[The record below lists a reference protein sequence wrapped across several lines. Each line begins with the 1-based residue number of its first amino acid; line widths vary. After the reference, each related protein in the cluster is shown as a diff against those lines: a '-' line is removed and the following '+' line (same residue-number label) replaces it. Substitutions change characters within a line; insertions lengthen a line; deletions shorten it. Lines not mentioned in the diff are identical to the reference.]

1 MANFTIKNQKI
12 LMAHINITSRA
23 NACALSQAVAALDDT
38 VYGQDT
44 MSNLPGMRSIAC
56 SVSGLF
62 DPEPEYDAALSS
74 QLGLTGKPFTL
85 ADSTTVTSLAY
96 FFNAM
101 LSEYTPFQNS
111 VGELAGFNAGAVA
124 TKTTSGNADL
134 VRGQVGYWTENFTT
148 SANGTSVNLGAATT
162 SQRVGAALHL
172 IGITSGTT
180 FTFAP
185 TVESAASSA
194 ASSSQWTTRFT
205 FSTFSTKGSTFLTS
219 TGNVTDTWWRFA
231 HATVSSSQSTGLSAV
246 GVFGI
251 Y

>member
-1 MANFTIKNQKI
+1 MANFILKNQKI
-12 LMAHINITSRA
+12 LVGHIHITSRA
-23 NACALSQAVAALDDT
+23 NAAALSQAVTALDDT
-38 VYGQDT
+38 TFGQDT
-44 MSNLPGMRSIAC
+44 MSNLPGLRSIAC
-56 SVSGLF
+56 SVSGLY

-74 QLGLTGKPFTL
+74 QLGLTGRPFTL

-96 FFNAM
+96 FFNSM
-101 LSEYTPFQNS
+101 LSEYTPFENS
-111 VGELAGFNAGAVA
+111 VGELAGFNTGAVA

-162 SQRVGAALHL
+162 SQKIGAALHL
-172 IGITSGTT
+172 FGIPSST
-180 FTFAP
+180 FSFAA
-185 TVESAASSA
+185 TIQSAASSA
-194 ASSSQWTTRFT
+194 ASSSQWTNRFT
-205 FSTFSTKGSTFLTS
+205 FDTLTAKGSTFQTS
-219 TGNVTDTWWRFA
+219 TGNITDTWWRFT

>member
-1 MANFTIKNQKI
+1 MANFVLQDQKI
-12 LMAHINITSRA
+12 LIGPIHITSIM
-23 NACALSQAVAALDDT
+23 NAAELKQAVSALDDT
-38 VYGQDT
+38 TFGQDT
-44 MSNLPGMRSIAC
+44 MSNLPGLRSIAC
-56 SVSGLF
+56 SVSGLY
-62 DPEPEYDAALSS
+62 DPEPTYDGALSS
-74 QLGLTGKPFTL
+74 QLTLTGNAFTL

-111 VGELAGFNAGAVA
+111 VGELAGFNCGAAA
-124 TKTTSGNADL
+124 TRTATGKADL

-162 SQRVGAALHL
+162 SQKVGGALHL
-172 IGITSGTT
+172 FGIPSST
-180 FTFAP
+180 FTFAA
-185 TVESAASSA
+185 TIESAASSA

-205 FSTFSTKGSTFLTS
+205 FSTFSTKGSTFQTS
-219 TGNVTDTWWRFA
+219 TGNVTDTWWRFT

>member
-1 MANFTIKNQKI
+1 MANFVLKNQKI
-12 LMAHINITSRA
+12 LMAHVYISPRA
-23 NACALSQAVAALDDT
+23 NAVALSQAVAALDDT
-38 VYGQDT
+38 VFGQDT
-44 MSNLPGMRSIAC
+44 MSNLPGMKSIAA

-74 QLGLTGKPFTL
+74 QLGTAGKPFTIT
-85 ADSTTVTSLAY
+85 DSTTVTSLAY
-96 FFNAM
+96 FFNSM
-101 LSEYTPFQNS
+101 ISEYSPFQNS
-111 VGELAGFNAGAVA
+111 VGELAGFNCGAVA

-134 VRGQVGYWTENFTT
+134 IRGQVGFFTENFTT

-162 SQRVGAALHL
+162 SQKLGVALHVF
-172 IGITSGTT
+172 GIPSST
-180 FTFAP
+180 FTFAA

-194 ASSSQWTTRFT
+194 ASSSQWTTQFT

-219 TGNVTDTWWRFA
+219 TGNITDTWWRFA
-231 HATVSSSQSTGLSAV
+231 HATVSSSQSTGVSAA